1 MARSSN
7 SPESVSVM
15 LRSTLISRHALAA
28 LGMAIT
34 TLAVG
39 GCSPG
44 VPVVP
49 VQGTV
54 TWKGAPLTRGTVVFQ
69 PYQIEA
75 GLPRRPA
82 TGHLQKDGTFR
93 LTTFEPGDGAVV
105 GTYQVTVHSYSS
117 EPSDMGSDTDIV
129 DYVWAIPSRY
139 GDPSRS
145 GLTAEVPAGERLVEL
160 DFELTE

>member
-1 MARSSN
+1 
-7 SPESVSVM
+7 
-15 LRSTLISRHALAA
+15 
-28 LGMAIT
+28 MAIT

-49 VQGTV
+49 VQGKV

-82 TGHLQKDGTFR
+82 TGELQKDGTFR
-93 LTTFEPGDGAVV
+93 LTTFAPDDGAVV

-117 EPSDMGSDTDIV
+117 EPSDMGGDSDISDIV
-129 DYVWAIPSRY
+129 DYVWAIPSHY

-145 GLTAEVPAGERLVEL
+145 GLTAEVPAGEGLVEL
-160 DFELTE
+160 DFELSE